1 MQKINFIS
9 YLKLRVNL
17 DLGMRN
23 KKVTSEIWIYKD
35 EWRYEISCE
44 TATWEGNG
52 YKANCQVASDWNRLG
67 LLGDQCLTW

>member
-35 EWRYEISCE
+35 DWRS
-44 TATWEGNG
+44 AV
-52 YKANCQVASDWNRLG
+52 K
-67 LLGDQCLTW
+67 LLREKGMGIKQIARELQIGVGTVYSVMSV

>member
-35 EWRYEISCE
+35 E
-44 TATWEGNG
+44 
-52 YKANCQVASDWNRLG
+52 
-67 LLGDQCLTW
+67 